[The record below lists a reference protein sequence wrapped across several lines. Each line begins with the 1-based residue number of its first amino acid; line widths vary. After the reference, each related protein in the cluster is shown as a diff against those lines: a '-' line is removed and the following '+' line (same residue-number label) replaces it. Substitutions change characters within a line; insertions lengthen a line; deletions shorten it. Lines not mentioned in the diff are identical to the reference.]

1 MARLGVNI
9 DHIATIRQA
18 RMTNEPDPANAVG
31 IVERAGA
38 FGIVCHLRE
47 DRRHVNE
54 RDLRLIRGLCTT
66 HLNLEL
72 ANNPAEVEIAADV
85 RPDTITFVPER
96 REEVTTEGGLDIVG
110 QQKAL
115 GKTISRLAPI
125 IPSAFIDPIEE
136 QIRAS
141 RDCGFQVVELHTGE
155 YANAK
160 IVEERGLQL
169 DRLLR
174 GAEIA
179 EKLGLVVVAGHGL
192 TYYNTAAV
200 VELGIFE
207 EFNIGHS
214 IISRAVFTGLEEAVR
229 EMVLLVSE

>member
-47 DRRHVNE
+47 DRRHINE

-72 ANNPAEVEIAADV
+72 ANNPEIIEIAADV
-85 RPDTITFVPER
+85 GPDTVTFVPER

-110 QQKAL
+110 QQKELSKA
-115 GKTISRLAPI
+115 IEQLAAI

-160 IVEERGLQL
+160 TPDEQALQL

-179 EKLGLVVVAGHGL
+179 EKFGLIVVAGHGL
-192 TYYNTAAV
+192 TYHNIAAV

-207 EFNIGHS
+207 EFNIGHT

-229 EMVLLVSE
+229 EMTLLVS

>member
-18 RMTNEPDPANAVG
+18 RMTNEPDPANAIG

-54 RDLRLIRGLCTT
+54 RDLRLIRQLCTT

-85 RPDTITFVPER
+85 CPDTVTFVPER

-115 GKTISRLAPI
+115 SKTLSRLTSI
-125 IPSAFIDPIEE
+125 IPSAFIDPIDD

-141 RDCGFQVVELHTGE
+141 KDCGFEVVELHTGE

-160 IVEERGLQL
+160 TVVEREQQL
-169 DRLLR
+169 ERLLR

-179 EKLGLVVVAGHGL
+179 EQLGLSVVAGHGL
-192 TYYNTAAV
+192 TYYNIAAMV
-200 VELGIFE
+200 DLGIFE

-229 EMVLLVSE
+229 EMALLVAE